1 MSLERGITIDSIEN
15 QNNNESEDSFSIDWI
30 LQVILEDKISGGEP
44 FLEIDIGLLL
54 SSFS

>member
-1 MSLERGITIDSIEN
+1 
-15 QNNNESEDSFSIDWI
+15 